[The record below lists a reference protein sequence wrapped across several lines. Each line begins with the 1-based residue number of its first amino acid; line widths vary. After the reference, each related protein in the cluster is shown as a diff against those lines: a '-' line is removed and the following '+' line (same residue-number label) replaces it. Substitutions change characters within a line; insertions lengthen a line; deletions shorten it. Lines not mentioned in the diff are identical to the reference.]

1 MTSVA
6 SSFARSRLIWGV
18 LLLAGILGGL
28 LGAAWVRD
36 ARELERIERLQLDAR
51 KLGIELM
58 SQTLHGSLMGATELL
73 GRIDPE
79 IKREVRG
86 ELAPNGPHVTRL
98 LQAVMRS
105 GDSDGGFVVGG
116 DGIIRSSFGLGKSS
130 TGVDVRFRPYFQAA
144 MTGKQ
149 TVYAAIG
156 TTTGRRTLYFAAPVY
171 QGEERG
177 TPVSGVV
184 VARGGIA
191 PVDSLLASRS
201 VTALL
206 LSPQGV
212 VFATNRPDWMGFMA
226 DKPTPD
232 RLNELRATK
241 QFGKLFDDKDPAL
254 LPIPLQPGRVL
265 AAGGRHGIATQLV
278 DWNDPLGEWRLALIE
293 DLGAAVPVRGVA
305 IVGLA
310 ISVATFG
317 LLAILLLALR
327 SHQAQRQAAHEIEV
341 YALRQQQAV
350 ERKSRQ
356 AAAAVRLQQA
366 HTPEEIARTFLIE
379 SHELL
384 EALHGVVYVISPA
397 DSQRLRLAACFAGS
411 ELVKEEITLGET
423 LLGECALADQ
433 SQVIETPPSG
443 IWTINSGL
451 GHRQPAA
458 LLLGPIRAQGDLLGV
473 VELAVLQTPDGD
485 LKALFDEMLE
495 LLALNLK
502 LASRNPPA
510 GAAT

>member
-1 MTSVA
+1 MATLA
-6 SSFARSRLIWGV
+6 HSFARSRLIWGV

-36 ARELERIERLQLDAR
+36 AREEERIERLQLDAR

-86 ELAPNGPHVTRL
+86 ELAPNGPHVTRM

-130 TGVDVRFRPYFQAA
+130 TGVDVRFRPYYQAA

-156 TTTGRRTLYFAAPVY
+156 TTTGRRTLYFAAPVV

-177 TPVSGVV
+177 TPVSGVI

-212 VFATNRPDWMGFMA
+212 VFASNRPDWVGFMA
-226 DKPTPD
+226 NKPTPE
-232 RLNELRATK
+232 RLKELRETK
-241 QFGKLFDDKDPAL
+241 QFGKLFDDKEPAL

-265 AAGGRHGIATQLV
+265 AAGGRHGVATQQV
-278 DWNDPLGEWRLALIE
+278 SWNDPLGDWRLALIE
-293 DLGAAVPVRGVA
+293 DLDTAVPGRDIAV
-305 IVGLA
+305 VGLA
-310 ISVATFG
+310 FGLATFI
-317 LLAILLLALR
+317 LLAILMIVLR
-327 SHQAQRQAAHEIEV
+327 SQQAQRQAAHQVEA
-341 YALRQQQAV
+341 YAQRQQQAV

-366 HTPEEIARTFLIE
+366 HTPEEIARAFLNE
-379 SHELL
+379 SHALL
-384 EALHGVVYVISPA
+384 GALHGVVYVTDSA
-397 DSQRLRLAACFAGS
+397 DPQRLCLAACFAGS
-411 ELVKEEITLGET
+411 DSVKEDIALGES
-423 LLGECALADQ
+423 LLGECALAGQ
-433 SQVIETPPSG
+433 SQVIETPPAG

-451 GHRQPAA
+451 GHAPPAA

-473 VELAVLQTPDGD
+473 VELAVLQIPDDD

-502 LASRNPPA
+502 LASRNSSA

>member
-1 MTSVA
+1 MTTVA
-6 SSFARSRLIWGV
+6 SSFVRSRLIWGI
-18 LLLAGILGGL
+18 LLLAGIVGGL

-36 ARELERIERLQLDAR
+36 AREEERIERLQIDAH

-58 SQTLHGSLMGATELL
+58 SVTLHGSLMGATELL

-86 ELAPNGPHVTRL
+86 ELAPNGPHVTRM

-105 GDSDGGFVVGG
+105 GDSDGGFVVSS

-130 TGVDVRFRPYFQAA
+130 TGVDVRFRPYYQAA

-156 TTTGRRTLYFAAPVY
+156 TTTGRRTLYFAAPVR
-171 QGEERG
+171 QGDEAA

-191 PVDSLLASRS
+191 PVDNLLASRS

-212 VFATNRPDWMGFMA
+212 VFATNHPDWMGFMA
-226 DKPTPD
+226 DKPTPE
-232 RLNELRATK
+232 RLKELRGTK
-241 QFGKLFDDKDPAL
+241 QFGKLFDDKEPAL

-265 AAGGRHGIATQLV
+265 AAGGRHGIAIQPV
-278 DWNDPLGEWRLALIE
+278 SWNDPLGDWRLALIE
-293 DLGAAVPVRGVA
+293 DLGVTAPGQSIA

-310 ISVATFG
+310 IGLATFG
-317 LLAILLLALR
+317 LLAILLIALR
-327 SHQAQRQAAHEIEV
+327 SQQAHRQAAREIEA
-341 YALRQQQAV
+341 YAQRQQQAV

-366 HTPEEIARTFLIE
+366 HTQGEIARAFLNE

-384 EALHGVVYVISPA
+384 GALHGVVYVISAA
-397 DSQRLRLAACFAGS
+397 DPQRLRLAACFAGS
-411 ELVKEEITLGET
+411 EHVKEEIALGES
-423 LLGECALADQ
+423 LLGECALAGQ

-451 GHRQPAA
+451 GHSQPAA

-473 VELAVLQTPDGD
+473 VELAVLKAPDDD
-485 LKALFDEMLE
+485 LKTLFNEMLE

-502 LASRNPPA
+502 LASRNLSA
-510 GAAT
+510 GAVS

>member
-1 MTSVA
+1 VTTVA
-6 SSFARSRLIWGV
+6 PAFIHSRLIWGV
-18 LLLAGILGGL
+18 LLLVGVVGGMLGG
-28 LGAAWVRD
+28 AWVRD
-36 ARELERIERLQLDAR
+36 SREQERIERLQLDAR

-58 SQTLHGSLMGATELL
+58 SLTLQGSLMGATELL

-86 ELAPNGPHVTRL
+86 ELTPNGPHITRM

-171 QGEERG
+171 QGEEQG
-177 TPVSGVV
+177 MPVSGVV
-184 VARGGIA
+184 VARGGIT
-191 PVDSLLASRS
+191 PVDKLLASRS
-201 VTALL
+201 MTALL

-232 RLNELRATK
+232 RLKELRETK
-241 QFGKLFDDKDPAL
+241 QFGKLFDDKDPVL

-265 AAGGRHGIATQLV
+265 AAGGRHGIATQQV
-278 DWNDPLGEWRLALIE
+278 SWNDPLGDWRLALIE
-293 DLGAAVPVRGVA
+293 DLGAAVPAQGIA
-305 IVGLA
+305 LVGLTFGL
-310 ISVATFG
+310 ATFI
-317 LLAILLLALR
+317 LLAILLVAWR
-327 SHQAQRQAAHEIEV
+327 SLQAQAQAAHQIEA
-341 YALRQQQAV
+341 YAQRQQQAV

-366 HTPEEIARTFLIE
+366 HTPEDIARTFLNE
-379 SHELL
+379 CHALL
-384 EALHGVVYVISPA
+384 GALHGVVYVTLA
-397 DSQRLRLAACFAGS
+397 DDSQRLRLAACFAGS
-411 ELVKEEITLGET
+411 EQVKEELILGET
-423 LLGECALADQ
+423 LLGECALAGE
-433 SQVIETPPSG
+433 SQIIETPPAG
-443 IWTINSGL
+443 IWSINSGL
-451 GHRQPAA
+451 GHAPPAA

-473 VELAVLQTPDGD
+473 VELAVLNTPDGD
-485 LKALFDEMLE
+485 LKTLFEEMLE

-502 LASRNPPA
+502 LAQRN
-510 GAAT
+510 GENQS